1 MTRYGYGVARA
12 NRSRFPYGWLLP
24 LVLLAFFYC
33 SPSET
38 ESLDLR
44 ADAPTERTRIF
55 LIAPEDGG
63 GLGSKVACSD
73 SAVPIDVELPR
84 QRPALEGSLEAL
96 LGLDSRY
103 DSATGL
109 YNPLYASPLE
119 IQKVERTGSEV
130 RIHLTGYVEIGGDCD
145 GPRMLAQ
152 LTETALQFRDVQ
164 RVQFYLGGKPLGPLL
179 AGRGA

>member
-1 MTRYGYGVARA
+1 MTRYGYGVAVAR
-12 NRSRFPYGWLLP
+12 RRRYPYGWLLP
-24 LVLLAFFYC
+24 LVFLAFFYC
-33 SPSET
+33 SPSQT

-44 ADAPTERTRIF
+44 ADAPTERTRVF

-63 GLGSKVACSD
+63 GLGACGD
-73 SAVPIDVELPR
+73 SAVPVDVELPR
-84 QRPALEGSLEAL
+84 RRPALEGSLEAL
-96 LGLDSRY
+96 LALDSRY
-103 DSATGL
+103 DPATGL

-119 IQKVERTGSEV
+119 IQKVERAGSEARV
-130 RIHLTGYVEIGGDCD
+130 HLTGYVEIGGDCD

-164 RVQFYLGGKPLGPLL
+164 RVRFYLGGKPLGPLL